1 MVSFSW
7 PNNAKGTSRDQ
18 PSTVAEPDLNP
29 AQAEEILQGLAGV
42 FSQQHHPATARHV
55 VYPPEQPDRRRPEQ
69 AGQDRRRSDA
79 APLPNLEARYRALV
93 EQIPAVVFMAY
104 LDRGIGEA
112 YVSPQIEAA
121 LGFSQEEWLEDP
133 VRWYSH
139 IHPDDK
145 PRWSSE
151 AAEMF
156 LTGNALRSAY
166 RVLSRDGRVIWFH
179 CEAKMIRKENGEPWF
194 IHGVGFDI
202 TDLKRTEEALQEERN
217 VVSTILDTVGAMV
230 VVLDLEGHIIRF
242 NRACE
247 QMTGYSFAE
256 VEGKCI
262 WNLLPVAE
270 DAERFKASFQETRAK
285 QHPHDYESGWVS
297 RDGRQRV
304 IAWSTTMLPGAGDA
318 ASYII
323 ASGIDITQRKRAEG
337 KFRGLLEAAPDAV
350 VVVNREGR
358 IVLVNAQVEKL
369 FGYRREELL
378 GQPLEM
384 LVPERLRQRH
394 PAHRKRFFHEPRVR
408 PMGAAGEELYGLH
421 KDGHEFPVEIS
432 LSPLETE
439 EGVLVSSA
447 IRDITE
453 RKHLEKTI
461 LDISAR
467 EQRRIGQDL
476 HDGLGQHLTGI
487 AFMTKVQEQ
496 KLMEKGLAEA
506 GDATKIVNLVNE
518 AINKT
523 RELARGLLPVLS
535 DAHGLMSALWRWAGE
550 VEDLFGVS
558 CRFQCLTPVLIHDDA
573 VATHLYYIAREAVNN
588 AIKHG
593 QPRYVVIRLAAEQ
606 NQGALTIQDDGC
618 GIGSVAPGNKGMGLH
633 LMNYRAR
640 MIGGSLEVQRVASGG
655 TVIAC
660 LFPVSSSPAA
670 VSSLGNDDGVK

>member
-7 PNNAKGTSRDQ
+7 PHQTNGGPDGRPADRRPADDRRSALT
-18 PSTVAEPDLNP
+18 EPDLNP
-29 AQAEEILQGLAGV
+29 SDAEEILQGLAAV
-42 FSQQHHPATARHV
+42 FSHHHNPETARHV
-55 VYPPEQPDRRRPEQ
+55 VYPPERPDQGWSE
-69 AGQDRRRSDA
+69 DA
-79 APLPNLEARYRALV
+79 QVPNLEARYRALV

-145 PRWSSE
+145 QRWSTE

-156 LTGNALRSAY
+156 LTGNPLRSAY
-166 RVLSRDGRVIWFH
+166 RVVSRDGRVIWFH
-179 CEAKMIRKENGEPWF
+179 CEAKMIRKEDGEPWF

-202 TDLKRTEEALQEERN
+202 TDLKRTEGALQEERN
-217 VVSTILDTVGAMV
+217 VVSAILDTVGALV
-230 VVLDLEGHIIRF
+230 VVLDPEGRIIRF

-247 QMTGYSFAE
+247 EMTGYLFAE
-256 VEGKCI
+256 VHGKLI
-262 WNLLPVAE
+262 WDLFMVPE
-270 DAERFKASFQETRAK
+270 DAERFEASFREARAD
-285 QHPHDYESGWVS
+285 QRPREHESCWVS
-297 RDGRQRV
+297 RDGRQRT
-304 IAWSTTMLPGAGDA
+304 IAWSTTVLPGASEAGF
-318 ASYII
+318 YII
-323 ASGIDITQRKRAEG
+323 ASGIDITERKRAEA

-350 VVVNREGR
+350 VVVNREGK

-378 GQPLEM
+378 GRQLEL
-384 LVPERLRQRH
+384 LVPAHLRRRH
-394 PAHRKRFFHEPRVR
+394 PEHRKRFFEEPRVR
-408 PMGAAGEELYGLH
+408 PMGTGNELYGLH

-439 EGVLVSSA
+439 DGVLVSSA

-461 LDISAR
+461 LEISSL

-487 AFMTKVQEQ
+487 AFMSKVQEQ
-496 KLMEKGLAEA
+496 KLMEKNLPEA
-506 GDATKIVNLVNE
+506 GDAAKIVKLVNE

-523 RELARGLLPVLS
+523 RELARGLLPVVS
-535 DAHGLMSALWRWAGE
+535 DAQGLMSALQQWAGE
-550 VEDLFGVS
+550 VEDLFAVS
-558 CRFQCLTPVLIHDDA
+558 CRFQCLTPVLIHDDT
-573 VATHLYYIAREAVNN
+573 VATHLYYVAREAVNN

-593 QPRYVVIRLAAEQ
+593 HPRQIFIRLAADHD
-606 NQGALTIQDDGC
+606 QGALTIQDDGD
-618 GIGSVAPGNKGMGLH
+618 GIGKTAPGNKGMGLH
-633 LMNYRAR
+633 LMSYRAR
-640 MIGGSLEVQRVASGG
+640 MVGGSLEVQRVPTGG
-655 TVIAC
+655 TLVTC
-660 LFPVSSSPAA
+660 LFPVANE
-670 VSSLGNDDGVK
+670 GTK

>member
-1 MVSFSW
+1 MVSFSG
-7 PNNAKGTSRDQ
+7 PDNPVGAEAESSAITQPELTS
-18 PSTVAEPDLNP
+18 S
-29 AQAEEILQGLAGV
+29 QAEEILHELADV
-42 FSQQHHPATARHV
+42 FSRPPTQNNARHV
-55 VYPPEQPDRRRPEQ
+55 VYPPEQPDQ
-69 AGQDRRRSDA
+69 KWDQNAQF
-79 APLPNLEARYRALV
+79 PNLEARYRALV

-133 VRWYSH
+133 VRWYRH

-145 PRWSSE
+145 QRWNME

-156 LTGNALRSAY
+156 LTGNPLRSAY
-166 RVLSRDGRVIWFH
+166 RVLSRDGRVLWFH

-202 TDLKRTEEALQEERN
+202 TDLKRIEQALQEERN
-217 VVSTILDTVGAMV
+217 VVSAILDTVGALV
-230 VVLDLEGHIIRF
+230 AVLDPQGRIIRF

-247 QMTGYSFAE
+247 QVTGLSFAD
-256 VEGKCI
+256 VKGKPI
-262 WNLLPVAE
+262 WDLFLLPE
-270 DAERFKASFQETRAK
+270 EGDRFRASVEKTLVHQQPQE
-285 QHPHDYESGWVS
+285 YESSWVS
-297 RDGRQRV
+297 RDGQERI
-304 IAWSTTMLPGAGDA
+304 IAWSTTVLAGSGEA
-318 ASYII
+318 GSCII
-323 ASGIDITQRKRAEG
+323 VSGIDITRRRRAEA

-350 VVVNREGR
+350 VVVNREGK

-369 FGYRREELL
+369 FGYGREDLL
-378 GQPLEM
+378 GKPLEI
-384 LVPERLRQRH
+384 LVPARLRHKH
-394 PAHRKRFFHEPRVR
+394 PKHRKHFFHEPRVR

-461 LDISAR
+461 LEISAR

-487 AFMTKVQEQ
+487 AFMSKVQEQ
-496 KLMEKGLAEA
+496 KLVEKGLPEA
-506 GDATKIVNLVNE
+506 GDAAKIVDLVNE
-518 AINKT
+518 AIHMT
-523 RELARGLLPVLS
+523 RELARGLLPVVS
-535 DAHGLMSALWRWAGE
+535 DAQGLMSALQQWAGE
-550 VEDLFGVS
+550 VEDLFAVN
-558 CRFQCLTPVLIHDDA
+558 CRFQCFTPVLIHDDT

-593 QPRYVVIRLAAEQ
+593 HASQIIIRLAADEH
-606 NQGALTIQDDGC
+606 QGALTIQDDGF
-618 GIGSVAPGNKGMGLH
+618 GIGSTTPGSKGMGLH

-640 MIGGSLEVQRVASGG
+640 VIGGSLEVQRVPTGG
-655 TVIAC
+655 TAISC
-660 LFPVSSSPAA
+660 WFPA
-670 VSSLGNDDGVK
+670 VSTKSATE